1 MRATILA
8 VDDEQNLLEGLRV
21 ALWRSEYDLKL
32 AKDPQEAL
40 EILRREPVDI
50 VISDHLMPGMTGLE
64 FLGLVHDRHPNVIRI
79 MLSGHADTGTAIRA
93 INEGEIYRFLTKPC
107 DRSELLVTL
116 HLACEKL
123 ALERENRRLLA
134 LVRTNPELLAR
145 LDADEQRGDAAR
157 PNASANTLAASRRGA
172 SR

>member
-8 VDDEQNLLEGLRV
+8 VDDEQNLLEGLRAALFRSDYQLKV
-21 ALWRSEYDLKL
+21 AKSPE
-32 AKDPQEAL
+32 EAL
-40 EILRREPVDI
+40 EILRREPIDI

-64 FLGLVHDRHPNVIRI
+64 FLGLVHDRHPDVVRI
-79 MLSGHADTGTAIRA
+79 MLSGHADTATAIRA

-123 ALERENRRLLA
+123 GLERENRRLLA
-134 LVRTNPELLAR
+134 IVRSNPEFYAR
-145 LDADEQRGDAAR
+145 LTGEDGRGEPAGAGVPSTQAAAPR
-157 PNASANTLAASRRGA
+157 RSVSR
-172 SR
+172 